1 MTTRFDT
8 KKVKIN
14 DEFYSS
20 HPTLAILKGL
30 AASGAEVEI
39 IEVIG
44 ELDDDRHFIKL
55 VMFGIEFMVEISI
68 NDFV

>member
-14 DEFYSS
+14 DEYYSS

-30 AASGAEVEI
+30 AATGAEVEI
-39 IEVIG
+39 IEVFDD
-44 ELDDDRHFIKL
+44 DDDRHFIKL
-55 VMFGIEFMVEISI
+55 VMFEIEFMVEVLI